1 VIHVRARYAIAVGAG
16 AVWLFAFSLVSH
28 DWSSLVQL
36 AGVTVWGLIFGAIA
50 WPDDF
55 RRNPR
60 AKRDGSPQG

>member
-1 VIHVRARYAIAVGAG
+1 VIRVRARYAVAVGAA

-28 DWSSLVQL
+28 EWSSLLQL
-36 AGVTVWGLIFGAIA
+36 AGVTVGGLIFGAIA

-60 AKRDGSPQG
+60 AKHDGSPEG

>member
-1 VIHVRARYAIAVGAG
+1 VRVRYVIAGTVAVT
-16 AVWLFAFSLVSH
+16 WE
-28 DWSSLVQL
+28 L
-36 AGVTVWGLIFGAIA
+36 AWVLALDDPSALLDFLIPFVAMLIFGAMA